1 MNPWHLEQARR
12 CVEQGGVIAY
22 PTEAVWGLG
31 CDPTNDEAIQRILD
45 IKKRPWQ
52 KGMLVVAASLD
63 QLDDYLLPLSGDDF
77 KLVDATWPG
86 PVTWVLPCDES
97 VSPLLRGETRNDQPT
112 LAVRISAHPMVRA
125 LCEKAGPLVSTSA
138 NPAGREPARSM
149 VQLRQYFKPA
159 TIKTFGGKQ
168 VVDFILPGNLGG
180 QKQPSEIR
188 TLDGQRLR

>member
-45 IKKRPWQ
+45 IKGRPWQ
-52 KGMLVVAASLD
+52 KGLVVVAASLD

-77 KLVDATWPG
+77 KQVDATWPG
-86 PVTWVLPCDES
+86 PVTWVLPCEES
-97 VSPLLRGETRNDQPT
+97 VSPLLRGETRNDQPA
-112 LAVRISAHPMVRA
+112 LAVRITAHPLVKA

-138 NPAGREPARSM
+138 NPAGREPARSL
-149 VQLRQYFKPA
+149 VKLRQYFKPA
-159 TIKTFGGKQ
+159 TVKTFGGKQ
-168 VVDFILPGNLGG
+168 VVDFILPGNLGS

>member
-1 MNPWHLEQARR
+1 M
-12 CVEQGGVIAY
+12 
-22 PTEAVWGLG
+22 
-31 CDPTNDEAIQRILD
+31 D
-45 IKKRPWQ
+45 
-52 KGMLVVAASLD
+52 AS
-63 QLDDYLLPLSGDDF
+63 
-77 KLVDATWPG
+77 WPA
-86 PVTWVLPCDES
+86 PVTWVLPCEES
-97 VSPLLRGETRNDQPT
+97 GSPLLRGEARNDQPT

-125 LCEKAGPLVSTSA
+125 LCEKTGPLVSTSA